1 MSPVL
6 LDANVFLHALGAD
19 AALRAACRRVLARVE
34 AGDLMGEVSA
44 VAIDEIVHVRNR
56 KLGDRRLAV
65 TAGRAAARLC
75 VVRPVA
81 PEDVEA
87 AMTLFLENPRLDMRD
102 AIHVAVAR
110 RYGVLVV
117 VTTDRGFDDVA
128 GLTRVDPVD
137 EQAVGQLVD
146 G

>member
-19 AALRAACRRVLARVE
+19 PALRAACRRVLARVE

-65 TAGRAAARLC
+65 AAGRAAARLC

-110 RYGVLVV
+110 RYGVLAVV
-117 VTTDRGFDDVA
+117 STDRGLDDIP
-128 GLTRVDPVD
+128 GLRRVDPAD
-137 EQAVGQLVD
+137 AAGIEALLTG
-146 G
+146 